1 MNEQLDLIAYSAPDR
16 PDLNDEF
23 IRQHELVL
31 TEVGIPLVIKSDTRW
46 TRDPRCFVI
55 VAVHPTMGMVGGIR
69 LQMDRGEQEPLPMQA
84 AIAGRDPRIVAV
96 LEELRAEGN
105 GEVCGLWSASRY
117 ANKGVTV
124 LLSKAVTAIAPQVGA
139 RRMVCFVGSHTRRHP
154 ERNGFVAMTG
164 VGDQGEFD
172 YPTPEFRSIAMV
184 NPDAI
189 LLPCTTTEQRQ
200 SIFSLR
206 LRPDQVRVESPG
218 RTRIDVHYQ
227 LILTKGLFDLVAYE
241 RILEE
246 RLRNSA

>member
-1 MNEQLDLIAYSAPDR
+1 MNDQLDLIAYSAPDR

-46 TRDPRCFVI
+46 TRDPQCYVI
-55 VAVHPTMGMVGGIR
+55 VAVHPTLGMVGGIR
-69 LQMDRGEQEPLPMQA
+69 LQMDHGEEGRLPMMA
-84 AIAGRDPRIVAV
+84 AIAGREPRIVTV
-96 LEELRAEGN
+96 LERLRAEGN

-139 RRMVCFVGSHTRRHP
+139 RRMVCFVGNHTRRHP
-154 ERNGFVAMTG
+154 ERNGFIAMAE
-164 VGDQGEFD
+164 VGELGEFD
-172 YPTPEFRSIAMV
+172 YPTPEFRSIAML
-184 NPDAI
+184 NPDTI
-189 LLPCTTTEQRQ
+189 LLPCTTMDQRQ

-206 LRPDQVRVESPG
+206 LRPDQVRVENPG
-218 RTRIDVHYQ
+218 RTTIQVHYQ

-246 RLRNSA
+246 RLRHSA

>member
-16 PDLNDEF
+16 PDMNEEF

-31 TEVGIPLVIKSDTRW
+31 TEVGIPLVVKSDTRW
-46 TRDPRCFVI
+46 TRDPQCYVI
-55 VAVHPTMGMVGGIR
+55 VAIHATLGMVGGIR
-69 LQMDRGEQEPLPMQA
+69 LQMDHGDEGRLPMLT
-84 AIAGRDPRIVAV
+84 AIAGREPRIVPE
-96 LEELRAEGN
+96 LERLRADGN

-164 VGDQGEFD
+164 VGEQGEFD
-172 YPTPEFRSIAMV
+172 YPTSEFRSIAMV
-184 NPDAI
+184 NPDTI

-206 LRPDQVRVESPG
+206 LRPDQVRMEHPG
-218 RTRIDVHYQ
+218 RVGIEVHYQ
-227 LILTKGLFDLVAYE
+227 LILTKGLLDLVAYE
-241 RILEE
+241 RIIEE
-246 RLRNSA
+246 RLRHSA